1 MNSKWKKFNHKL
13 SLMLSTSL
21 IVSMLSINLSV
32 SAEVATSKTSFTDID
47 NSYAKTEITKLVE
60 QGILTGFTD
69 GTFKP
74 SDSVTRAQLAKI
86 MVGALNLKPDNVEA
100 SQFRDVKED
109 QWYAGYVG
117 ALVKSGIAQG
127 TSKDSFSPNKNVTRE
142 ELAVFFVRAFGWDNQ
157 DLTSQTSKPQL
168 SDLGQVSNW
177 AKDSVTLAYQ
187 SGFIKGLVQKD
198 GTVKFNPSGIA
209 DRQALARLAYE
220 FVINKSTYDSYMAP
234 TKTEIDTEDSNEVK
248 PETTKPS
255 EGKSKGNSGSSSGDK
270 GNGSNNGGNSGGGE
284 QAPSN
289 NLSAPGTYTLG
300 NVTGNITI
308 SSQGVVLKNT
318 KINGKLNILES
329 VGNGDVILDN
339 VNVTGTTEIQG
350 GGPNSIHAVDS
361 VLATVIVDKADG
373 SIRLV
378 LEGGSDVQQIE
389 IRSGAI
395 VQNVSTGDVGPIEI
409 AESIPHNSSVV
420 LSGSFDSVMVH
431 AEQVSVEFGDNS
443 TIGNL
448 EVFQEALSTVFKI
461 NHGAV
466 VNRAILNA
474 IVQFSGA
481 GTLSS
486 ALVNVEGI
494 DFSQLNQPPAIEVD
508 PTVTSIVYSPQ
519 ETEFS
524 AIDSTR
530 QIVFMGIATSTIKD
544 ITSIAEW
551 NVEDSTIAIVDSGKI
566 QAKGNGTTV
575 VKAKYGDFEINV
587 PVTVAVY
594 NEGTVYPTLK
604 GIQVTNGSAKLN
616 FSEGLDV
623 SELTANDFVV
633 RAYFDGAEQQLN
645 NLQYRNGELTFDAIN
660 SYGATLYITVESDV
674 NKTHFAG
681 SQSGAIKL
689 TGFGGHI
696 KDVAGA
702 LVADLSISFRKG
714 LDNKTGE
721 IVGTVKTNTQGNYYI
736 NLPPG
741 IYTGELGGGDT
752 KYITTYLIG
761 VSAVNVEN
769 KRENQTAIEIPTQDE
784 TRFVLTWGKDPVD
797 LDSHLVGPAGDEG
810 MFHTYY
816 SDKQYYNN
824 GELMVDLDL
833 DDVTSYGPETTTIRH
848 LLPGTYTFYVHH
860 FSGSSTIK
868 KSGAKIDVFH
878 GAVATPSATYTVAD
892 ASGNERYWVVLRM
905 IVSEEGVVTYETV
918 NEFTNLDPLTSL
930 QPSDEINEDELET
943 LE

>member
-1 MNSKWKKFNHKL
+1 MNSKWKKFNRKL

-21 IVSMLSINLSV
+21 VVSMLSLNLSV
-32 SAEVATSKTSFTDID
+32 SAEVATSKSSFTDID
-47 NSYAKTEITKLVE
+47 HSYAKTEITKLVE
-60 QGILTGFTD
+60 QGILTGFSD

-74 SDSVTRAQLAKI
+74 SDAVTRAQLAKI
-86 MVGALNLKPDNVEA
+86 MVGALKLNPDTAEA
-100 SQFRDVKED
+100 SKFKDIKED

-142 ELAVFFVRAFGWDNQ
+142 ELAVFFVRAFGWNQ
-157 DLTSQTSKPQL
+157 QDVTSQTSKPQL
-168 SDLGQVSNW
+168 FDLDQVSNW
-177 AKDSVTLAYQ
+177 AKDSVALAYQ

-220 FVINKSTYDSYMAP
+220 FVMNKSTYDSYMTPA
-234 TKTEIDTEDSNEVK
+234 KTEDGTEESNEAK

-255 EGKSKGNSGSSSGDK
+255 EGSSKGSSGSSSGDK
-270 GNGSNNGGNSGGGE
+270 GNGSNNGGNNGGGE
-284 QAPSN
+284 QAPSK
-289 NLSAPGTYTLG
+289 NLTAPGEYTLG
-300 NVTGNITI
+300 DVTGNVTI
-308 SSQGVVLKNT
+308 SSKDVTLKNT
-318 KINGKLNILES
+318 KINGNLRILES
-329 VGNGDVILDN
+329 VENGDVTLDN
-339 VNVTGTTEIQG
+339 VNVTGTTEIYG
-350 GGPNSIHAVDS
+350 GGPNSIHAVNS

-395 VQNVSTGDVGPIEI
+395 VQNVSTGQVGPIDI
-409 AESIPHNSSVV
+409 AESVPHNASVA

-431 AEQVSVEFGDNS
+431 AEQISVEFGDDS

-448 EVFQEALSTVFKI
+448 EVFEQALNTVFKI

-474 IVQFSGA
+474 IVQFSGGGA
-481 GTLSS
+481 LNS

-494 DFSQLNQPPAIEVD
+494 DFSQLSQPPAIEAD
-508 PTVTSIVYSPQ
+508 PTVTSVVYSP
-519 ETEFS
+519 ETAEFS

-530 QIVFMGIATSTIKD
+530 QIVLTGVTGSASKDLTSFAK
-544 ITSIAEW
+544 W
-551 NVEDSTIAIVDSGKI
+551 KVEDSTIAVVNSGKI

-575 VKAKYGDFEINV
+575 VQAQYGDFEINV

-594 NEGTVYPTLK
+594 NEGAAYPTLT
-604 GIQVTNGSAKLN
+604 GIQVTNGSAKLV
-616 FSEGLDV
+616 FTEGFEI
-623 SELTANDFVV
+623 SELTADDFVV
-633 RAYFDGAEQQLN
+633 HAYLNGTEQQLN
-645 NLQYRNGELTFDAIN
+645 NLQYDNGEFTFDAVN
-660 SYGATLYITVESDV
+660 SYGSTLYITVESDV

-696 KDVAGA
+696 KDVAGEA
-702 LVADLSISFRKG
+702 VANLQIAFRKG

-721 IVGTVKTNTQGNYYI
+721 VVGTVTTDTYGNYQIY
-736 NLPPG
+736 LPPG

-752 KYITTYLIG
+752 KYIKTYLIG

-769 KRENQTAIEIPTQDE
+769 RNENQTAIEIPSQDE
-784 TRFVLTWGKDPVD
+784 TRIVLTWGKDPAD
-797 LDSHLVGPAGDEG
+797 LDSHLVGPAGDNS
-810 MFHTYY
+810 MFHTFFA
-816 SDKQYYNN
+816 DKQYYNN
-824 GELMVDLDL
+824 DELMVDLDL
-833 DDVTSYGPETTTIRH
+833 DDVTSYGPETTTIRQ

-860 FSGSSTIK
+860 FSGVSTIK
-868 KSGAKIDVFH
+868 SSGAKIEVFH
-878 GAVATPSATYTVAD
+878 GAVASPSASFTVEEG
-892 ASGNERYWVVLRM
+892 SGNERYWVVFKM
-905 IVSEEGVVTYETV
+905 IVADNGTVTFESVDTFTDINPLNSLQSSVDHSEE
-918 NEFTNLDPLTSL
+918 
-930 QPSDEINEDELET
+930 EL
-943 LE
+943 